1 MRSEVPALKI
11 VGSTSY
17 LPRAAAAPALPRR
30 AFGPSGAMGG
40 DATGELVLT
49 VPHPTARLPF
59 LAQYLAQE
67 FGAADGAHARW
78 RQRDDAYRLAGS
90 TSTPARLTLDI

>member
-1 MRSEVPALKI
+1 VKV
-11 VGSTSY
+11 VGSSSY
-17 LPRAAAAPALPRR
+17 LPRAVAAPALPRR
-30 AFGPSGAMGG
+30 AFDPGLAATGG

-67 FGAADGAHARW
+67 FGAPGGTPTRW
-78 RQRDDAYRLAGS
+78 RQRDDAYRLAGNP
-90 TSTPARLTLDI
+90 STPARLTLDI